1 MSEIKKVQLVRT
13 GPAQM
18 VEIPAEFAMPGDA
31 VLMHREGERLIL
43 QPIQQS
49 KNGLLALLAT
59 LDPIEE
65 EFPDVDEGLLPPRNI
80 EL

>member
-1 MSEIKKVQLVRT
+1 MSEIKKVQLVQT

-18 VEIPAEFAMPGDA
+18 VEMPPEFAMPGDA
-31 VLMHREGERLIL
+31 VLMHQEGKRLIL
-43 QPIQQS
+43 QPIPPS
-49 KNGLLALLAT
+49 KGGLLALLAT

-65 EFPDVDEGLLPPRNI
+65 EFPDVDECLLPLRDI

>member
-18 VEIPAEFAMPGDA
+18 VEIPAEFAMPGDT

-43 QPIQQS
+43 QPIPPS
-49 KNGLLALLAT
+49 KGGLLALLTT

-65 EFPDVDEGLLPPRNI
+65 EFPDVD
-80 EL
+80 